1 VNQAA
6 SGDSRGSG
14 DSRLRWWVLVL
25 AAIAVSSSYYNDD
38 VIGPIADLLHRQR
51 GFSQSQLGMLNG
63 VISIP
68 NVALALING
77 LLIDRYGPARVAF
90 WAAAVGVLGAALT
103 AVGSPYEIMVAGRFI
118 FGVSEGAIFIA
129 LVAGLAQWF
138 SRSGIAL
145 ATALYL
151 SLARAGSYA
160 VDTSTAW
167 ARPLYERGWQPPLWL
182 GTGIAIAG
190 LVAATLFY
198 RLDRRRSAAGSAA
211 PPRDPARA
219 PVAHVAADVA
229 ADIGAAERSSL
240 GSSDH
245 QRTGSSST
253 PLKGGAQRLN
263 SLLRFDL
270 SYWYILA
277 LHVLYAAV
285 FFPFRTTYAIEYFQH
300 VKGLTLKQAGVANS
314 WVFFAA
320 IFATPFFGLLADRLG
335 HRALMLT
342 FGTLLLPVTF
352 VILGL
357 TNLNLWVSTV
367 MMGIS
372 FSLVPAVIWP
382 ATTLIVA
389 PRRLGTALGLITL
402 IQALGMAASNLA
414 AGWLADKAGAGAENP
429 AGYAVMMWFF
439 FLLSLV
445 ALSSAVLLWR
455 RETGPDG
462 HGLEEARKKQ
472 RADLDP
478 SPVA

>member
-1 VNQAA
+1 
-6 SGDSRGSG
+6 
-14 DSRLRWWVLVL
+14 
-25 AAIAVSSSYYNDD
+25 
-38 VIGPIADLLHRQR
+38 
-51 GFSQSQLGMLNG
+51 
-63 VISIP
+63 
-68 NVALALING
+68 
-77 LLIDRYGPARVAF
+77 
-90 WAAAVGVLGAALT
+90 
-103 AVGSPYEIMVAGRFI
+103 
-118 FGVSEGAIFIA
+118 
-129 LVAGLAQWF
+129 
-138 SRSGIAL
+138 
-145 ATALYL
+145 
-151 SLARAGSYA
+151 

-190 LVAATLFY
+190 LIAAMLFY
-198 RLDRRRSAAGSAA
+198 WLDRRRPGAGSAA
-211 PPRDPARA
+211 AVCTPA
-219 PVAHVAADVA
+219 VAA
-229 ADIGAAERSSL
+229 GERSGL
-240 GSSDH
+240 G
-245 QRTGSSST
+245 
-253 PLKGGAQRLN
+253 N
-263 SLLRFDL
+263 LLRFDL

-320 IFATPFFGLLADRLG
+320 IFATPLFGLLADRLG

-382 ATTLIVA
+382 ATTLIVE

-414 AGWLADKAGAGAENP
+414 AGWIADKAGAGAENP

-462 HGLEEARKKQ
+462 HGLEEARERQ
-472 RADLDP
+472 RADLSP
-478 SPVA
+478 SPAA